1 MRAMTMALMFCIT
14 TAGASANPHLR
25 DVPEIDG
32 TLLHIG
38 IANSIRKN
46 CPDISARI
54 LRATRVIFGVKK
66 QARDLGYTEEE
77 IDAYR
82 NSDVEKTRLKAL
94 RAKYLADA
102 GVEADQPQTFCD
114 LGRAEIK
121 KGGRIGTLL
130 RMD

>member
-1 MRAMTMALMFCIT
+1 MRAMTIALMFCIT
-14 TAGASANPHLR
+14 TAGASAKPHLR

-66 QARDLGYTEEE
+66 QAHDLGYTEEE

-94 RAKYLADA
+94 R
-102 GVEADQPQTFCD
+102 
-114 LGRAEIK
+114 
-121 KGGRIGTLL
+121 
-130 RMD
+130 